1 MAGLLDQ
8 LTATLAPHCRIRQD
22 SIHVSRNGINALAC
36 LATPIGRNDVR
47 PRHPKQ
53 ASRIGWAQHLVE
65 PGWYSIEAVP
75 LFLQR
80 SHILFPHSELDNLR
94 EGIGQNMIV
103 DVGSSE
109 EDETAA
115 AGANA
120 ATAAEMALREE
131 LALSNRQ
138 VQRLKRSNARY
149 QAVARNA
156 KSISTSRSD
165 FFFRPQTKISIHSR
179 WFLARV
185 AATYRWH
192 ICQQVGPGS
201 QH

>member
-1 MAGLLDQ
+1 M
-8 LTATLAPHCRIRQD
+8 
-22 SIHVSRNGINALAC
+22 SRNGINALAC